1 MRVRYWCAEGRK
13 SAKNPEIVQVEEVEC
28 EGIRCAS
35 ISGARVPRLN
45 RSTTPPIPESKRTS
59 KGRAGQNNVPVAR
72 NQVHLLPLEWYNE
85 ERVMEGADRG
95 EFLKFLLGVR
105 RW

>member
-1 MRVRYWCAEGRK
+1 MIVRVRYWCAEGRK

-45 RSTTPPIPESKRTS
+45 RSTTPPIPEGIK
-59 KGRAGQNNVPVAR
+59 KDKQGQGRSEQRAS
-72 NQVHLLPLEWYNE
+72 
-85 ERVMEGADRG
+85 GA
-95 EFLKFLLGVR
+95 
-105 RW
+105 